1 MDWGFWSSS
10 GLFALLYRHAY
21 KRRVALGL
29 TPLEVFDVKMYA
41 GHHVVS
47 ATVGLVAL
55 LVAVAGPLALA
66 PISPSCFGLMGPGHW
81 WFGSR
86 ADKRRRALLAAD

>member
-1 MDWGFWSSS
+1 MDWGFVVFLS
-10 GLFALLYRHAY
+10 LFALLYRHAY

-41 GHHVVS
+41 GHHIVS

-55 LVAVAGPLALA
+55 SVAVAGPLLCPDLA
-66 PISPSCFGLMGPGHW
+66 PRLRSWP
-81 WFGSR
+81 
-86 ADKRRRALLAAD
+86 RRLVVGARVTSAGARCWPPTDE